1 MSALRPTDPALALAQ
16 RLADHRRDSATLE
29 LLDHLDTL
37 SGTRAP
43 ERLRLSARLAARQR
57 DSASLLSLGQELA
70 DLEGPHS
77 NQGLLYQVSAL
88 NLTGDTASARARL
101 SDHLTRHPTAAVALR
116 LAELELSQGDSNA
129 AREALRRLP
138 VTMSIDQRVR
148 ALILEAASFRR
159 DGAHAKAL
167 NALRTAVNL
176 KPNDVNLRLNFV
188 KTLER
193 AGLLEEALREIVF
206 CRDKSPRDQDLEH
219 IESIEKRIQKKQ
231 SQRVHSARKKSLGID

>member
-1 MSALRPTDPALALAQ
+1 
-16 RLADHRRDSATLE
+16 
-29 LLDHLDTL
+29 
-37 SGTRAP
+37 
-43 ERLRLSARLAARQR
+43 
-57 DSASLLSLGQELA
+57 
-70 DLEGPHS
+70 
-77 NQGLLYQVSAL
+77 
-88 NLTGDTASARARL
+88 
-101 SDHLTRHPTAAVALR
+101 
-116 LAELELSQGDSNA
+116 
-129 AREALRRLP
+129 
-138 VTMSIDQRVR
+138 MSIDQRVR
-148 ALILEAASFRR
+148 ALTLEAASFRR

-193 AGLLEEALREIVF
+193 AGRLEEALREIVF

>member
-1 MSALRPTDPALALAQ
+1 MIYFHNDYSEGCHEKVLQ
-16 RLADHRRDSATLE
+16 RLTETNLE
-29 LLDHLDTL
+29 QT
-37 SGTRAP
+37 
-43 ERLRLSARLAARQR
+43 
-57 DSASLLSLGQELA
+57 
-70 DLEGPHS
+70 
-77 NQGLLYQVSAL
+77 
-88 NLTGDTASARARL
+88 TGYGCDEYCA
-101 SDHLTRHPTAAVALR
+101 
-116 LAELELSQGDSNA
+116 A

-148 ALILEAASFRR
+148 ALTLEAASFRR

-193 AGLLEEALREIVF
+193 AGRLEEALREIVF